1 LACGDLRRS
10 VIEDL
15 VSKPIVYGGTKS
27 MKARMGVLS
36 TLALLAVLLPNL
48 LAQGNQPSRQEDPTA
63 QAPATRA
70 PATPPTFPTSEAKKK
85 QSDRPDVRVYMGTI
99 VQNGDS
105 YVLKAGNEQ
114 YLLESQKNVQKYKG
128 KDVKITGTLDKAKNL
143 IHVEKIN
150 VSPSM

>member
-1 LACGDLRRS
+1 
-10 VIEDL
+10 
-15 VSKPIVYGGTKS
+15 
-27 MKARMGVLS
+27 MKTHMGALS
-36 TLALLAVLLPNL
+36 TLALLAVLQPNL
-48 LAQGNQPSRQEDPTA
+48 FPQGNQPSRQEDPTA

-70 PATPPTFPTSEAKKK
+70 PATPPTFPTSEAKK

-99 VQNGDS
+99 VQDGDS

-114 YLLESQKNVQKYKG
+114 YLLESQKKVQKYKG

-150 VSPSM
+150 ESPSM